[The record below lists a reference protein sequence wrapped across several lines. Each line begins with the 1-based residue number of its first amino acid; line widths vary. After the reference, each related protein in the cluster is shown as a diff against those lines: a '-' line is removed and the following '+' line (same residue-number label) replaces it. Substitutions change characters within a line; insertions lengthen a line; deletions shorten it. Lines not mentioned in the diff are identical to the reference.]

1 MSVKNYNVQV
11 TDSVLVSRFHFY
23 CRGKEPWQK
32 QIKRARVVLAFSF
45 TGDLVHCCREHSGRS
60 MKLVC
65 QIHCLSRSTERT
77 RCGTRI
83 YNLITCSSIILP
95 PARLYLLKASWPSQI
110 IPLVRDHFIQAL
122 GLWRTFSYSEH
133 NTRCPYS
140 KEIFLFL
147 LSWKMCE
154 STVGGWY
161 VSPMNIQ
168 LN

>member
-1 MSVKNYNVQV
+1 MWITVNFTVTVNTSVKNCNVQV
-11 TDSVLVSRFHFY
+11 TDSVLESQFHFY

-32 QIKRARVVLAFSF
+32 QLKRARVVLAFSF

-110 IPLVRDHFIQAL
+110 IPLFKHWACGGHFHIQSTIL
-122 GLWRTFSYSEH
+122 GVLIPKKYS
-133 NTRCPYS
+133 
-140 KEIFLFL
+140 
-147 LSWKMCE
+147 
-154 STVGGWY
+154 
-161 VSPMNIQ
+161 
-168 LN
+168 